1 MLQPNRPVDPS
12 HVIRPSFRAYLQ
24 YARAAAL
31 PFVGIGA
38 LGIIRLIGRPHQVG
52 LIGVLLVIVLPIYL
66 AVLLHVEFARI
77 GWSDDKV
84 WKMGLLGR
92 RTARRSDIAGVAF
105 RAVTPAL
112 AVTALD
118 QMVVYDRAHRILLK
132 VYCAYWS
139 MSDLRELEAAVSPVD
154 HDRFP
159 IPVSQRQFNRE
170 FPTGGSWFSRHPNLM
185 GVVGALAIT
194 VLICVGI
201 ALVEG

>member
-1 MLQPNRPVDPS
+1 MLQPNRPEAPL
-12 HVIRPSFRAYLQ
+12 HVIRPSFHAYLR

-38 LGIIRLIGRPHQVG
+38 WGIIRLIGGPHQVG
-52 LIGVLLVIVLPIYL
+52 LIGVLLVIVVPIYL
-66 AVLLHVEFARI
+66 VVLLHIEFARI
-77 GWSDDKV
+77 GWSDGELWKV
-84 WKMGLLGR
+84 GLLGK
-92 RTARRSDIAGVAF
+92 RTVSRSEIAGIAF
-105 RAVTPAL
+105 RAVSPAL
-112 AVTALD
+112 SATAMD
-118 QMVVYDRAHRILLK
+118 QMVVYDRVHRILLK

-139 MSDLRELEAAVSPVD
+139 MSDLRELEASVSPVD

-170 FPTGGSWFSRHPNLM
+170 FPSGGSWFGRHPNLM
-185 GVVGALAIT
+185 GLVGALAIS